1 MLCSLKLKN
10 IKKMKKIL
18 TLCLFAL
25 VFVLGSQTIIAQ
37 EKYKT
42 LDEKVKIEAQD
53 LQKILGLDKDQ
64 TAMIARTIFAKEKA
78 YNDLSTDKMLD
89 EKDAVKL
96 RAKVDSNFKSK
107 MMQILTEEQF
117 AKYSTYLSNNN
128 SKE

>member
-1 MLCSLKLKN
+1 MKN
-10 IKKMKKIL
+10 LL
-18 TLCLFAL
+18 TLCLFAF
-25 VFVLGSQTIIAQ
+25 VFILGTQTIVAQ

-42 LDEKVKIEAQD
+42 IDEKVKIEAQD

-64 TAMIARTIFAKEKA
+64 TALVARTIFAKEKA

-96 RAKVDSNFKSK
+96 KSKVDSNFKSK

-117 AKYSTYLSNNN
+117 AKYSTYLANNN